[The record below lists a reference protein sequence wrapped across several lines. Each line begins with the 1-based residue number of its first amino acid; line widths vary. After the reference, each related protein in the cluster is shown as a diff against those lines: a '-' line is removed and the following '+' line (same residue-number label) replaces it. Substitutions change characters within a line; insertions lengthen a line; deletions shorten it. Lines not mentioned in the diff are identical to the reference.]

1 MTMRKL
7 YKHLSLTALLALFV
21 ASIAVG
27 QERAIS
33 GTVTDETGSGM
44 PGVNVLVKGTNIG
57 TATSADGTF
66 RLSVPSDQAVL
77 VVSFI
82 GYATKE
88 VTVGSQTNITI
99 ALDLDVT
106 ALQEVVVTGYT
117 TDQRKDVTGAV
128 ATVKAKAL
136 TVVPSGNVE
145 QQLQGRVPGLT
156 VVTNGQPG
164 TSSQIRIRGFGS
176 FFGNEPLYIVDG
188 LPVGST
194 DFLNPDDIETTTVLK
209 DAAAASIYGARAA
222 NGVIIY
228 TTKKGSRG
236 AKKLTVNLD
245 VMGGFTNPGE
255 GQQMMNPQ
263 DFADWTW
270 NALRNTATQNGT
282 AFAPSHAQFG
292 TGQTPQIPAYLLV
305 GSLSGVNTPAAGSTD
320 QSLYNVTDFSRPIYQ
335 VVRPN
340 LAGTDWYDE
349 ITRTAP
355 LLRSTLGISGGTD
368 KSRFYFSLGMYEQD
382 GILMNQHLS
391 RYSARFNS
399 EYDIVKGLRI
409 GENLQFTY
417 RAATLLQGD
426 NGGLGVADDESIVLQ
441 AFRMPSIIPVYDE
454 FGGFA
459 GTRAQGFNNPK
470 NPVATLT
477 RQADNRGFGAGAT
490 GNVYIEAEP
499 IAGLVIRSSFGGIY
513 NGGYFWNY
521 FGREYEHSENNSAVT
536 YGEGANWMRAWTFTN
551 TVNYKKTF
559 DKHNLDIIVGQEAL
573 NTGKGRNING
583 NGLNPFSED
592 RDFVTLSTTQAGTSR
607 TVGSGYFKG
616 VNFSSYFGR
625 ANYIYDDKYIGS
637 FVLRRDGSSRFGA
650 ENRYGVFPAFSL
662 GWRISSESFMAGA
675 SNIVDDLK
683 IRGGYG
689 IMGNSNPVDP
699 NNQYSLFATNVG
711 NSSYPIDNASGAEG
725 FYRSRIGN
733 PFAKWEKAITKNI
746 GFDGSLLGGKL
757 DVVFDLWQKDT
768 EDLLLPVP
776 QTVANGA
783 FAALPSVNIGKMT
796 NKGVDLQIITRGD
809 APGGIGYE
817 VTLNG
822 GLLHNE
828 IVELNPGATYIT
840 TINPAYRG
848 INPIRNQVG
857 YSISAFYGWKH
868 IGMFQSASEVT
879 SSPTQAGAAPGR
891 LKFEDINGDNVIN
904 ELDRTYLGSPVPKF
918 TSGLNFKI
926 TFQQFELE
934 SYMFL
939 SSGNKIWNQSKWF
952 TDFYPSFAGAAIS
965 ERVKDSWS
973 PENPDGKLPIFENNS
988 SFSTQAANGNSFYVE
1003 DGSYF
1008 RMQNISLS
1016 YNLPAAVVSRI
1027 GMEKLKIFASTNNV
1041 FTITKYEGLDPSV
1054 GGNADTQFGIDV
1066 GNYPITRSV
1075 TFGFNLGF

>member
-1 MTMRKL
+1 MRKL
-7 YKHLSLTALLALFV
+7 YKRMSLTALLALFV
-21 ASIAVG
+21 ASFALG
-27 QERAIS
+27 QERVVS
-33 GTVTDETGSGM
+33 GTVTDDQGAGM

-66 RLSVPSDQAVL
+66 RLNVPSDQAVL

-88 VTVGSQTNITI
+88 VTVGSQTSLSI

-164 TSSQIRIRGFGS
+164 TASQIRIRGFGS
-176 FFGNEPLYIVDG
+176 FGGNEPLYIVDG
-188 LPVGST
+188 LPVGGT
-194 DFLNPDDIETTTVLK
+194 EFLNPDDIETTTVLK

-228 TTKKGSRG
+228 TTKKGSRA
-236 AKKLTVNLD
+236 AKKLTINLD
-245 VMGGFTNPGE
+245 VMGGFTDPGK
-255 GQQMMNPQ
+255 GQEMLGP
-263 DFADWTW
+263 DEFATWTW
-270 NALRNTATQNGT
+270 NALRNTATANGVT
-282 AFAPSHAQFG
+282 FAPSHPQFG
-292 TGQTPQIPAYLLV
+292 TNAANPVIPQYLLV
-305 GSLSGVNTPAAGSTD
+305 GANSGVNNPASSALD
-320 QSLYNVTDFSRPIYQ
+320 PALYNVTDFSRPIYQ
-335 VVRPN
+335 VSKPN

-355 LLRSTLGISGGTD
+355 LTRNTLGISGGTD
-368 KSRFYFSLGMYEQD
+368 KSRFYMGLGMYEQD
-382 GILMNQHLS
+382 GILIHQHLS
-391 RYSARFNS
+391 RYSFRFNS
-399 EYDIVKGLRI
+399 EYDILKNLRI
-409 GENLQFTY
+409 GENIQATY
-417 RAATLLQGD
+417 RAVTLLQGD
-426 NGGLGVADDESIVLQ
+426 NNGLGIADDESIVLQ
-441 AFRMPSIIPVYDE
+441 AFRMPSIIPVRDE
-454 FGGFA
+454 MGGYA

-470 NPVATLT
+470 NPVATLD
-477 RQADNRGFGAGAT
+477 RSQDNRGFSTGAT
-490 GNVYIEAEP
+490 GNFYLEFEP
-499 IAGLVIRSSFGGIY
+499 MPGLVARSSFGGTY
-513 NGGYFWNY
+513 NSNYFWNY
-521 FGREYEHSENNSAVT
+521 FSREYEHSENNSAVT
-536 YGEGANWMRAWTFTN
+536 YGEGGGWGRAWTFTN
-551 TVNYKKTF
+551 TINYKKSF
-559 DKHNLDIIVGQEAL
+559 DKHSLDILVGQEAL

-592 RDFVTLSTTQAGTSR
+592 RDFVTLSTTAAGNTR
-607 TVGSGYFKG
+607 TVNSGYFKG

-625 ANYIYDDKYIGS
+625 LNYIYDDKYIAS

-650 ENRYGVFPAFSL
+650 ENRYGTFPAASV

-675 SNIVDDLK
+675 SSIVDDLK

-711 NSSYPIDNASGAEG
+711 NSSYPIDNTSTAAEG

-733 PFAKWEKAITKNI
+733 PFAKWEKAITSNI
-746 GFDGSLLGGKL
+746 GFDGSFFGGKL
-757 DVVFDLWQKDT
+757 DVVFDVWRKDT
-768 EDLLLPVP
+768 EDLLLQVP

-783 FAALPSVNIGKMT
+783 YASLPAVNIGKMR
-796 NKGVDLQIITRGD
+796 NNGVDMQFITRGE
-809 APGGIGYE
+809 AGGLGYE
-817 VTLNG
+817 VTING
-822 GLLHNE
+822 GFLHNE
-828 IVELNPGATYIT
+828 IVELNPGATYIS

-857 YSISAFYGWKH
+857 YSISAFYGYKQ
-868 IGMFQSASEVT
+868 IGLFQNASEVT

-904 ELDRTYLGSPVPKF
+904 EQDRTYLGSPVPKF
-918 TSGLNFKI
+918 TGGLNFKL
-926 TFQQFELE
+926 TYAQFELE

-939 SSGNKIWNQSKWF
+939 SQGNDIWNQSKWF

-965 ERVKDSWS
+965 SRVTDSWT
-973 PENPDGKLPIFENNS
+973 PQNTGATIPIFENNS

-1003 DGSYF
+1003 SGSYF

-1016 YNLPAAVVSRI
+1016 YNLPAAVVSKLK
-1027 GMEKLKIFASTNNV
+1027 MEKLKIFASTNNV

-1066 GNYPITRSV
+1066 GNYPITRSF
-1075 TFGFNLGF
+1075 TFGINLGF